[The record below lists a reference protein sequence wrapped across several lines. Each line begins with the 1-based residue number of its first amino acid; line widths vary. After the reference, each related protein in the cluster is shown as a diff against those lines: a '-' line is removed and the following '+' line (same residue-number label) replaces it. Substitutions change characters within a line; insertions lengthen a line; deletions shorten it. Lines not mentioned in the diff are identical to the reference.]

1 MRLRTLAVPTLL
13 LMSALPAHAQ
23 QAPPGV
29 LVMTREQFRPGNMA
43 AHNKLMP
50 SFYALYEKAKV
61 GPYRLGLLPM
71 SGDTNHL
78 LFLESY
84 SSYADMAGTR
94 MKVGEVIGAT
104 PALQAEMDA
113 LQKQNGPMHESQTTW
128 IALRRADLSY
138 HPKATMDVAKARVV
152 SVNVARVNIGRG
164 GDWADYI
171 KQTNAAREKANLDEH
186 STVYQVTSGAPAGTF
201 LTFVSSPS
209 MAEADAL
216 VMGGDA
222 RSKKLNDALGGEVVV
237 KQRTK
242 TVSEI
247 LAQSTTTWYTVNRGI
262 SRPSP
267 DFVTAD
273 PDFWKAKEAA
283 KEAPK
288 PAKK

>member
-1 MRLRTLAVPTLL
+1 MRLSTLAVPTLL

-43 AHNKLMP
+43 THNKLMP

-84 SSYADMAGTR
+84 SSYADMAATR

-128 IALRRADLSY
+128 IAVRRNDLTY
-138 HPKATMDVAKARVV
+138 RPKTTTDIAKMRYVTLTV
-152 SVNVARVNIGRG
+152 TRVNFGRG
-164 GDWADYI
+164 TDYSDYI
-171 KQTNAAREKANLDEH
+171 KQSNAAREKANLDEH
-186 STVYQVTSGAPAGTF
+186 TTVYSVTSGAPAGTF
-201 LTFVSSPS
+201 LSFTSAAS
-209 MAEADAL
+209 MAESDVAMA
-216 VMGGDA
+216 GGDA
-222 RSKKLNDALGGEVVV
+222 RTKKLTEALGGDLVV
-237 KQRTK
+237 KARQK
-242 TVSEI
+242 MLSE
-247 LAQSTTTWYTVNRGI
+247 LVATATTTLYSVNRGI

-267 DFVTAD
+267 EYVAAD
-273 PDFWKAKEAA
+273 PTFWAPMKAME
-283 KEAPK
+283 
-288 PAKK
+288 PAKPVKK